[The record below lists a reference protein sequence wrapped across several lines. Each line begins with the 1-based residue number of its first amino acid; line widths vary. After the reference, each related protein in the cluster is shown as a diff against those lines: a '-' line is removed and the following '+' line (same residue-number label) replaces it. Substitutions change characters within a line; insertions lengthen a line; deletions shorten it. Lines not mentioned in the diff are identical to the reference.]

1 MSNFFKKKLDIS
13 IKPDILYYEGG
24 CMPNGKV
31 KWFNERK
38 GYGFIEQDDGS
49 EIFVHYSDLEGEGFK
64 TLDEGDEV
72 EFEVVKGEKGP
83 KAVHVVKK

>member
-1 MSNFFKKKLDIS
+1 
-13 IKPDILYYEGG
+13 
-24 CMPNGKV
+24 MPNGKV